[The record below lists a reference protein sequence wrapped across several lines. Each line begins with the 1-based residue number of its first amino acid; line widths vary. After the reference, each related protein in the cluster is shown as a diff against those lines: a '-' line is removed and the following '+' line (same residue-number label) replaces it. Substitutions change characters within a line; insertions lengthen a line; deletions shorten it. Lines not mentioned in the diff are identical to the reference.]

1 MPLTI
6 TDDQLARID
15 LTPEQLRLEIAV
27 MLRER
32 DRMTYRAAAALAGM
46 PPGEFV
52 DLLRERGVPFI
63 HVGGTTEEEAAT
75 YIRQEFGWPERL
87 AELPDPEPPAPS
99 DSSEADGAAPAIAT
113 SGRAA
118 A

>member
-75 YIRQEFGWPERL
+75 YIRQDSVLSRG
-87 AELPDPEPPAPS
+87 LPG
-99 DSSEADGAAPAIAT
+99 GAAERRRSRLGNAADAEPAV
-113 SGRAA
+113 GAA